1 MTPEQLAARGLRV
14 KPLVWVDDVNGGFY
28 GSADIGHGFT
38 IYYAITQ
45 LEFELAE
52 VEFGVLC
59 HDFGGKI
66 VWRGP
71 KALAKAAAEADH
83 VARVLAMIEGME

>member
-1 MTPEQLAARGLRV
+1 MTTEELAARGLRV
-14 KPLVWVDDVNGGFY
+14 KPLVWMDDVNGGFY
-28 GSADIGHGFT
+28 AKVDIGYDFT
-38 IYYAITQ
+38 AYYEITQ
-45 LEFELAE
+45 LEFDLAE

-83 VARVLAMIEGME
+83 VSRVLAMIEGME